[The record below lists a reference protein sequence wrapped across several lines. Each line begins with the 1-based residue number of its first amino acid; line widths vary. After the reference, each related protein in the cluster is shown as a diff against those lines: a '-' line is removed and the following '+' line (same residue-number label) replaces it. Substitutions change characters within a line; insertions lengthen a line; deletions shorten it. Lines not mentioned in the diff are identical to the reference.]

1 MVTSDF
7 AHLALML
14 PFYILNIGHVCELSD
29 SVRFFPIRKHEILK
43 EAGDLLFEVVKN
55 SNELRGVPNTDV
67 ISLMPSSYTV
77 YELIRFNEKYKEF
90 LLLYNFIYFS
100 NPHIDRVN
108 AAIEYTNYL
117 NSVYKSMH
125 MAIRYKAMG
134 FNTGARQYLKELC
147 ELIGRDAVIM
157 GEYPPN
163 VPLNMFNMTI
173 D

>member
-1 MVTSDF
+1 MGISD
-7 AHLALML
+7 LTYIGIIL
-14 PFYILNIGHVCELSD
+14 PFYILNIGHACELSD
-29 SVRFFPIRKHEILK
+29 SVRFFPIRKNEIVK
-43 EAGDLLFEVVKN
+43 EADQLLLEIAKN
-55 SNELRGVPNTDV
+55 IHELRGIPNTDV
-67 ISLMPSSYTV
+67 IFMMPPADTI
-77 YELIRFNEKYKEF
+77 YEMIRFNEKYKEF
-90 LLLYNFIYFS
+90 LLVYGSVHFS